1 MRRLSVALILAASL
15 SATAVHASAPEVIG
29 LGSEESA
36 LAGASAARVHDFS
49 AGFYDPAGL
58 TLLRRP
64 EVSIGV
70 VGFLSSL
77 KLAGPRTMPISDPLG
92 IVVGAA
98 TPVPLKSWL
107 EGRVFVGVGLYLST
121 STTVRIIAHRPD
133 EPFYPLYDNRTQ
145 RLVVLPTLAVKLPR
159 GVSLGIAFNY
169 LAGLSGNIE
178 ATEGAT
184 RAIEARVDEQ
194 IVSVLSVN
202 AGIRWQAT
210 REFAAALVYRQA
222 FGIPFSTVTNNHVAG
237 QPIDLDVSAEGLYT
251 PHELVLGTT
260 LRLPFRVVGSLD
272 LEWDHWSAYPG
283 PYVTVSSQLPY
294 VGQIDAQPPHVA
306 FNDTVAVRG
315 GLEWT
320 VVEKKY
326 SSLVLRGGYAF
337 MSKATPDQPGVTN
350 LLDGHKHRLCLGG
363 GLRFELFGA
372 HIRSDIHGS
381 LEIVQPDTL
390 TKEIAPAG
398 THPDP
403 AKALVD
409 EVPDDPAKPSTLG
422 TQISNP
428 GYPSITSGGWVWALG
443 LTITVE
449 WK

>member
-1 MRRLSVALILAASL
+1 MRRLSVALIAA
-15 SATAVHASAPEVIG
+15 ATLHATVVRASAPEVIG
-29 LGSEESA
+29 LGSSESA

-58 TLLRRP
+58 TLVRKP

-92 IVVGAA
+92 IVVGGA
-98 TPVPLKSWL
+98 TPVPLRGWL
-107 EGRVFVGVGLYLST
+107 EGRVFVGLALYLLPS
-121 STTVRIIAHRPD
+121 SIVRVVAHTPE

-145 RLVVLPTLAVKLPR
+145 RLVVLPSLALKLPH
-159 GVSLGIAFNY
+159 GLSLGLAFNY
-169 LAGLSGNIE
+169 LAGLAGKVA

-194 IVSVLSVN
+194 IVSVLAVN
-202 AGIRWQAT
+202 AGVRWQAN
-210 REFAAALVYRQA
+210 RDFALALVYRQA
-222 FGIPFSTVTNNHVAG
+222 FGVPFSTVSSNRVAG
-237 QPIDLDVSAEGLYT
+237 QPIDLNVDALGLYT

-260 LRLPFRVVGSLD
+260 LQLPFNVVGSLD
-272 LEWDHWSAYPG
+272 LEWDHWSGYPG
-283 PYVTVSSQLPY
+283 PYVTVTSQLPY
-294 VGQIDAQPPHVA
+294 VGSIEAQPPRVP

-320 VVEKKY
+320 VMEKKY

-363 GLRFELFGA
+363 GLRFELLGA
-372 HIRSDIHGS
+372 HIRSDLHGS
-381 LEIVQPDTL
+381 LEIIQPDTL
-390 TKEIAPAG
+390 TKSG
-398 THPDP
+398 L
-403 AKALVD
+403 KD
-409 EVPDDPAKPSTLG
+409 EVPDDPAKPATLG

-428 GYPSITSGGWVWALG
+428 GYPTITSGGWVWALG
-443 LTITVE
+443 FTLTVE
-449 WK
+449 WP